1 MVVSA
6 RPIDMCHQIICH
18 NYCILPS
25 LAVATHLHTPIGVG
39 KTTPAVYTAC
49 QTPCKLTRL
58 VTSLM
63 STGAR
68 RFDRSFLWVTRKLI
82 SAVLIVLSSGTGFV
96 DVNESV
102 RTDAGGCQKIGNSLI
117 SHPCAQGDT
126 RDECNKLLVAR
137 LSHSQMPICDIFR
150 RCQCPGI
157 GRSNYEHGDDA
168 FETEGSTL
176 DN

>member
-1 MVVSA
+1 M
-6 RPIDMCHQIICH
+6 
-18 NYCILPS
+18 
-25 LAVATHLHTPIGVG
+25 
-39 KTTPAVYTAC
+39 YTAC

-68 RFDRSFLWVTRKLI
+68 RFDRNFLWVTRKLI
-82 SAVLIVLSSGTGFV
+82 SAVLIVLSAETDSV
-96 DVNESV
+96 DINQSV
-102 RTDAGGCQKIGNSLI
+102 RTDAGGCQKIENSLVP
-117 SHPCAQGDT
+117 HPCAQGDT
-126 RDECNKLLVAR
+126 RDESNQLLVAR
-137 LSHSQMPICDIFR
+137 LPHSQMPIRNIFR